1 MKLGLM
7 AGAWRRDGRVGAAG
21 MTLPEFAALA
31 AEAEGWGFESVW
43 VPESYGGEAFTQLG
57 YLAAATRKARLG
69 SFIMPIWARSPT
81 NCAQAWATLDHISA
95 GRAIAALGVSG
106 PAVAEGWSGRRFEKP
121 VANTREYIAVMRK
134 VLNHEHPTN
143 KEGRY
148 FPLPVPGGSTGI
160 TQAIRS
166 TVKPLRADLP
176 ILIGSFG
183 PQNVALTAEVADGWA
198 AGFFAPERG
207 DLFKAW
213 LDEGFARPGARR
225 SWKDFQVVASVRVIV
240 DDDIERAAE
249 GTRRHL
255 ALYLSAMGT
264 SERNFQYELFAR
276 MGFDAEANRI
286 RTLWN
291 EGRKAEAAAAVTLPM
306 VDAIALVGSKAR
318 IRDGLAKWKSSFVT
332 TLAINGDREALRT
345 VAEFAA

>member
-1 MKLGLM
+1 MKLGLL
-7 AGAWRRDGRVGAAG
+7 AGAWKRDGRTVSGR
-21 MTLPEFAALA
+21 TQQEVAALA

-57 YLAAATRKARLG
+57 WLGASTKKMRLG

-81 NCAQAWATLDHISA
+81 NCAQAWATLDHLSG
-95 GRAIAALGVSG
+95 GRAVAALGVSG
-106 PAVAEGWSGRRFEKP
+106 PAVAEGWSGKRFEKP
-121 VANTREYIAVMRK
+121 VAQTREYVSVMRK
-134 VLNHEHPTN
+134 VLNWEHPTN
-143 KEGRY
+143 KEGRF
-148 FPLPVPGGSTGI
+148 FPLPVPEGGTGI

-183 PQNVALTAEVADGWA
+183 PKNVALTAEIADGWA
-198 AGFFAPERG
+198 AGFFAPAKG
-207 DLFKAW
+207 QFFKAW

-225 SWKDFQVVASVRVIV
+225 SWEDFQVVASVTAVL
-240 DDDIERAAE
+240 DDDLERAAQ
-249 GTRRHL
+249 GTRQHL

-276 MGFDAEANRI
+276 MGYEAEANRI
-286 RTLWN
+286 RALWL
-291 EGRKAEAAAAVTLPM
+291 EGRKAEAAAAVTMPM
-306 VDAIALVGSKAR
+306 VDAIALVGPKGR
-318 IRDGLAKWKSSFVT
+318 IRDGRAKWRESFVT
-332 TLAINGDREALRT
+332 TLAVNGSREALRT